1 MRYDRRNGFDDR
13 RDAVRPSED
22 PDPDQPEQEHQ
33 GECVLLL

>member
-33 GECVLLL
+33 GKCVLLL